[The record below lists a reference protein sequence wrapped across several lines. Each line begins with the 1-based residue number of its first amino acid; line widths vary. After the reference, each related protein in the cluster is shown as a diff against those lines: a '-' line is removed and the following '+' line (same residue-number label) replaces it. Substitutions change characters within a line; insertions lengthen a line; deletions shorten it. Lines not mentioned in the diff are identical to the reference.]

1 MENPVDL
8 IWRGKE
14 KSAADWLTAIQGRKK
29 RGERVGDRLHG
40 EIVTKQIST
49 RESHSVQRL
58 ERKNSILYMIV

>member
-8 IWRGKE
+8 TWRGKE
-14 KSAADWLTAIQGRKK
+14 KSAADWLTAIQSRKK

-40 EIVTKQIST
+40 EIVVKQIST